1 MDDIF
6 EAAAKRFDK
15 QQKSAKDQAR
25 AKAEAKAKERAALAA
40 KKAQWEAEAA
50 RRREEEAKR
59 QEEEQA
65 KRDEDLERNRGV
77 AYVATL
83 RPELSRAAE
92 AKGIVRKADKI
103 TLPRSASLELEQQQA
118 SKNGQMFFELTTP
131 DGRATHASILDFS
144 AAEGTVGLPE
154 EVCRILGLHDLVEG
168 SAPEVRPTL
177 QVRYRALKRGAFAR
191 VQPVA
196 SAFAT
201 EVGDVKLT
209 LERELQ
215 LRTTLSQGDELRVH
229 DGGATYALRIT
240 ELLPEGAA
248 SIIDTDLE
256 VDVLPSV
263 EFEEAMRAEAER
275 VKAAQEALER
285 AQAEAAAKAL
295 EAARLAAQAQAQA
308 QERAQAAAEARAVRR
323 AAAGAAL
330 PPVEPDAGVG
340 VVAVQVRCP
349 DGSKCTRR
357 FLATDSAAALF
368 TLVEASGWEECPE
381 DFLLCA
387 AYPRRV
393 VRRSEAI
400 AHGGRSLSDVGL
412 NGRQEALFVELVTI
426 GDASS
431 AQEGQ
436 AAGGESSTAAME
448 VA

>member
-1 MDDIF
+1 M
-6 EAAAKRFDK
+6 A
-15 QQKSAKDQAR
+15 
-25 AKAEAKAKERAALAA
+25 
-40 KKAQWEAEAA
+40 
-50 RRREEEAKR
+50 
-59 QEEEQA
+59 
-65 KRDEDLERNRGV
+65 
-77 AYVATL
+77 
-83 RPELSRAAE
+83 
-92 AKGIVRKADKI
+92 
-103 TLPRSASLELEQQQA
+103 
-118 SKNGQMFFELTTP
+118 
-131 DGRATHASILDFS
+131 
-144 AAEGTVGLPE
+144 
-154 EVCRILGLHDLVEG
+154 
-168 SAPEVRPTL
+168 
-177 QVRYRALKRGAFAR
+177 
-191 VQPVA
+191 
-196 SAFAT
+196 
-201 EVGDVKLT
+201 
-209 LERELQ
+209 
-215 LRTTLSQGDELRVH
+215 
-229 DGGATYALRIT
+229 ATYALRIT

-248 SIIDTDLE
+248 SIIDTDLDL

-275 VKAAQEALER
+275 AKAAQEALER

-295 EAARLAAQAQAQA
+295 EAARLSAQAQAQA
-308 QERAQAAAEARAVRR
+308 QERAKAAAEARAVRR

-330 PPVEPDAGVG
+330 PPVEPDAGAG

-431 AQEGQ
+431 AQEGRRREAKARLPPWRLRERAASAMATLSGPVISTLARCHTESGAGVGCYMIPGTLLQ
-436 AAGGESSTAAME
+436 AAAGKLHSKGSDCQ
-448 VA
+448 